1 VSTESSGVSSIHE
14 AYKEGANSITEC
26 VVCKCRLCNPPDSG
40 VHSWKEGKK
49 CFRNMLSSVCMPFG
63 ADKEDVN
70 EDEEGNNITVEV
82 GKWIER

>member
-1 VSTESSGVSSIHE
+1 
-14 AYKEGANSITEC
+14 
-26 VVCKCRLCNPPDSG
+26 
-40 VHSWKEGKK
+40 
-49 CFRNMLSSVCMPFG
+49 MPFG